1 MSDKACTECPQ
12 LRSEVARLTRAYD
25 LAQQRLLAWR
35 ASVSA
40 AATLIGRE
48 LEEPQMAMRRL
59 VQVVQARLN
68 SAIDADSGRR

>member
-1 MSDKACTECPQ
+1 
-12 LRSEVARLTRAYD
+12 
-25 LAQQRLLAWR
+25 
-35 ASVSA
+35 VSA